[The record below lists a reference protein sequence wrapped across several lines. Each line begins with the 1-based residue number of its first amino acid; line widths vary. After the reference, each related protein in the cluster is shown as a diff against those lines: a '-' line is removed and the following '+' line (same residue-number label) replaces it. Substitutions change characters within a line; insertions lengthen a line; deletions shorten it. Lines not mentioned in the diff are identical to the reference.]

1 MIFSFARRFA
11 GLEKP
16 SQDNAEYLNGGIAS
30 WPSRATKSPVYSALR
45 WTRDLEH
52 NAELGIM
59 FRCYSGPHVS
69 PIEWENVILYGQYVL
84 TRTTFAKSDS

>member
-1 MIFSFARRFA
+1 MVFSFARRFA

-45 WTRDLEH
+45 WARDLEH
-52 NAELGIM
+52 WTKPLRGMQRIALSKAAGI
-59 FRCYSGPHVS
+59 S
-69 PIEWENVILYGQYVL
+69 IETES
-84 TRTTFAKSDS
+84 FAT